1 MPEEIRRDLHAIGA
15 LAAPATSPAPVKAK
29 MLLALGTP
37 QGPAGFSR
45 ILPSLGSESIF
56 AIARFV
62 ASYVEK
68 LTTLTRVTL
77 ARGGRAPITKD

>member
-1 MPEEIRRDLHAIGA
+1 MDLQAIGA
-15 LAAPATSPAPVKAK
+15 LAAPATNPAPVKVRR
-29 MLLALGTP
+29 LLTVGTP

-45 ILPSLGSESIF
+45 TLLSLGSERIS

-68 LTTLTRVTL
+68 LTTRTRVTL
-77 ARGGRAPITKD
+77 ARGGRAPTLKDQ